1 MTMTEGTPLAA
12 VDLGSNSFRLEI
24 GRIERGQLVRIEY
37 LKEMVRLG
45 GGLNTR
51 SELDQAA
58 TKRGLECLSRF
69 GERLRGFAPH
79 QVRAVATQTLREA
92 VNRQAFLLTAQT
104 ALGFPIEVIS
114 GREEA
119 RLIYSGVSHLLPD
132 QHERRLVIDIGG
144 RSTEVILGV
153 GLEPQRAESYRV
165 GSVSLSQQFFGDGRY
180 SRRVFDQARIA
191 ALAVL
196 EEMLGFAP
204 KRGKSLNGRR
214 WDKVYGSSGTAGA
227 AAELAASFGD
237 APGTLSVDTLDQMI
251 NELIH
256 LTSVDRLTWPGLKEE
271 RKPVIAGGLVILRA
285 LFELLD
291 LKVMEVAKG
300 ALRQGVLFEL
310 GARSMGQG
318 DVRDSSVARL
328 CAKFSVDLPQ
338 AHRVEALALA
348 LYRQAVPQA
357 EPEQLRELR
366 WAARWHEIGSAVS
379 HSDYHRHGAYIVGHV
394 DAAGFS
400 QPMLDRLS
408 SLVLGQ
414 RGGLRKLGDTLQDA
428 SFATQL
434 VCLRLAVLLCHAR
447 NSPPEGVVRLSLRD
461 GGFHVRPQAD
471 WLDAN
476 PQSLYLLK
484 DEATAWAKTPWAWQ
498 LSAT

>member
-1 MTMTEGTPLAA
+1 MSEGTPLAA
-12 VDLGSNSFRLEI
+12 VDLGSNSFRLEV

-45 GGLNTR
+45 GGLNQKGD
-51 SELDQAA
+51 LDQAA
-58 TKRGLECLSRF
+58 MKRGLECLARF
-69 GERLRGFAPH
+69 GERLRGFAPQ

-92 VNRQAFLLTAQT
+92 KNRQTFLLTAQT

-132 QHERRLVIDIGG
+132 QHERRLVVDIGG

-165 GSVSLSQQFFGDGRY
+165 GSVSLSQNYFGEGRY
-180 SRRVFDQARIA
+180 TRRIFEQARVA

-204 KRGKSLNGRR
+204 KRGKSLDGRR
-214 WDKVYGSSGTAGA
+214 WERAYGSSGTAGA

-237 APGTLSVDTLDQMI
+237 APGTLSVTTLDHMI
-251 NELIH
+251 GELINIG
-256 LTSVDRLTWPGLKEE
+256 SSDRLSWPGLKEE
-271 RKPVIAGGLVILRA
+271 RKPVIAGGLVVLRA
-285 LFELLD
+285 IFELLD
-291 LKVMEVAKG
+291 LKVMDVAKG

-310 GARSMGQG
+310 GARSMGGG

-328 CAKFSVDLPQ
+328 CAKFSVDIAQ
-338 AHRVEALALA
+338 AQRVEQLALG
-348 LYRQAVPQA
+348 LYAKLVPNA
-357 EPEQLRELR
+357 EPERTRELR

-379 HSDYHRHGAYIVGHV
+379 HADYHRHGAYIVRHA

-400 QPMLDRLS
+400 QPMLERLS
-408 SLVLGQ
+408 QLVLGQ
-414 RGGLRKLGDTLQDA
+414 RGGLRKLGTELNERQ
-428 SFATQL
+428 FAEQL
-434 VCLRLAVLLCHAR
+434 ACLRLAVLLCHAR
-447 NSPPEGVVRLSLRD
+447 SSPPAQALSL
-461 GGFHVRPQAD
+461 GFADSGFVATPDTD

-476 PQSLYLLK
+476 PQTLYLLH
-484 DEATAWAKTPWAWQ
+484 DEATAWARTGWSWA
-498 LSAT
+498 LTAAK

>member
-1 MTMTEGTPLAA
+1 MTEGTPLAA

-24 GRIERGQLVRIEY
+24 GRLERGQLVRIEY

-45 GGLNTR
+45 GGLNAR

-58 TKRGLECLSRF
+58 TRRGLECLSRF
-69 GERLRGFAPH
+69 GERLRGFGPH

-119 RLIYSGVSHLLPD
+119 RLIYGGVSHLLPD
-132 QHERRLVIDIGG
+132 QHERRLVVDIGG

-165 GSVSLSQQFFGDGRY
+165 GSVSLSQQFFSDGRF
-180 SRRVFDQARIA
+180 SRRLFEQARVA

-204 KRGKSLNGRR
+204 KRGRSLHGRR

-227 AAELAASFGD
+227 AVELAASFGD
-237 APGTLSVDTLDQMI
+237 APGTLSLTTLDTMME
-251 NELIH
+251 ELIRIG
-256 LTSVDRLTWPGLKEE
+256 SVERLQWPGLKDE

-291 LKVMEVAKG
+291 LKVMDVAKG

-310 GARSMGQG
+310 GARSMGRG

-338 AHRVEALALA
+338 AQRVETLALA
-348 LYRQAVPQA
+348 LYAQVAPQA
-357 EPEQLRELR
+357 EPERVKELR
-366 WAARWHEIGSAVS
+366 WASRWHEIGSAVS
-379 HSDYHRHGAYIVGHV
+379 HADYHRHGAYIVAHADV
-394 DAAGFS
+394 AGFS
-400 QPMLDRLS
+400 QPMLERLS
-408 SLVLGQ
+408 QLVLGQ
-414 RGGLRKLGDTLQDA
+414 RGGLRKLGEVLGEPG
-428 SFATQL
+428 FAQQL
-434 VCLRLAVLLCHAR
+434 ACLRLAVLLCHAR
-447 NSPPEGVVRLSLRD
+447 NHPPQDVLSLSFD
-461 GGFHVRPQAD
+461 SVGFVARPLSD

-476 PQSLYLLK
+476 PQTLYLLR
-484 DEATAWAKTPWAWQ
+484 DEEAAWAKTPWSWSLQ
-498 LSAT
+498 H